1 MLITGRAFQR
11 LRVHLAS
18 HEFVV
23 NGVNNELFQAR
34 LQFFNYVTSMFEPF
48 LKLYQTDDQMLPHMN
63 GDLLE
68 WIRSILRMFIKS
80 ETIETCSNLT
90 KIDMHNKGIWLK
102 LSQVDIDFAAGESL
116 PNYRKKYISLGDIK
130 EYKM

>member
-1 MLITGRAFQR
+1 MLITGRAFQK

-68 WIRSILRMFIKS
+68 
-80 ETIETCSNLT
+80 
-90 KIDMHNKGIWLK
+90 
-102 LSQVDIDFAAGESL
+102 
-116 PNYRKKYISLGDIK
+116 
-130 EYKM
+130 